1 MEPITVVTGKTA
13 VLEAANIDTDRI
25 IPARFLKG
33 TRRDGLGPHLFA
45 DWRYDSSGT
54 PRASFPLNQPAAQ
67 GASVLV
73 AGDNFGCG
81 SSREHAAWALV
92 DYGFRAIVSTSFA
105 DIFRANALKNG
116 LLPIALA
123 PETHRALVGQ
133 PGVVLSIDLA
143 TQVLRLPNGEIAHFA
158 IDPFACHC
166 LTNGLDELGFLLAQL
181 PAIEAYERRQA

>member
-1 MEPITVVTGKTA
+1 MEPITVVTGRTA
-13 VLEAANIDTDRI
+13 VLETANIDTDRI

-33 TRRDGLGPHLFA
+33 TSRDGLGPHLFA
-45 DWRYDSSGT
+45 DWRYDSDGT

-67 GASVLV
+67 GASILV

-123 PETHRALVGQ
+123 PDAHRALVDQ
-133 PGVVLSIDLA
+133 PGAVLSIDLA
-143 TQVLRLPNGEIAHFA
+143 TQALRLPNGEIAHFA
-158 IDPFACHC
+158 IDPFACYC
-166 LTNGLDELGFLLAQL
+166 LTNGLDELSFLLAQL

>member
-1 MEPITVVTGKTA
+1 MEPITVVTGTTA

-45 DWRYDSSGT
+45 DWRYDSDGT

-67 GASVLV
+67 GASILV

-81 SSREHAAWALV
+81 SSREHAVWALV

-123 PETHRALVGQ
+123 PDAHRTLLDQ
-133 PGVVLSIDLA
+133 PGVVLSVDLA
-143 TQVLRLPNGEIAHFA
+143 AQALRLPNGEIAHFV
-158 IDPFACHC
+158 IDPFAYYC